1 MYINYVNFSGGCVES
16 SIGVYQ
22 NAAANYS
29 AGQTAA
35 LIPASRYYLTYDTSD
50 ESTQTCFEYG
60 SRI

>member
-1 MYINYVNFSGGCVES
+1 MYISYLDFSGACVES
-16 SIGVYQ
+16 SIGIYQ
-22 NAAANYS
+22 NAAASYN

-35 LIPASRYYLTYDTSD
+35 FIPASRYYLTYDTSD